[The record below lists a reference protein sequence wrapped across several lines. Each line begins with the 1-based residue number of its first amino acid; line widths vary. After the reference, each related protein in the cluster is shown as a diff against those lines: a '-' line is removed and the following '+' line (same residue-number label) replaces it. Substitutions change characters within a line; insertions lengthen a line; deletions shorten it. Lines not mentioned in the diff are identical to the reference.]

1 MGRTG
6 RMVGKLAVFVIVS
19 LLAGCSANA
28 GTESNTDKFQI
39 GILQWVEHPDFE
51 DSKQGFIDGLKESGL
66 DDSKADIEVLNAQ
79 GDAGTAQQIAGKF
92 VNEKKDL
99 ILAIGTTSTQTV
111 YNLTRDIPIVF
122 AAVTDPVKAG
132 VVESLEKTGTNVT
145 GVSNFTPPQEIFDLI
160 NELFPDA
167 KDIGTI
173 YNPGEV
179 NSSVQ
184 VEKAG
189 EICKEKGLNL
199 VAVPV
204 SSSGEVSQAAQSLV
218 GRIDV
223 LYIPTD
229 NTVVSSMEAVVKVAN
244 ANKIPT
250 VGSGKGQ
257 VVGGVLIAKGVDYH
271 AMGVEAGKMAAD
283 ILTNGKKPLDIPVLM
298 PHDLAVSVNVDTA
311 RVLGIDIPESIIN

>member
-1 MGRTG
+1 MGRT
-6 RMVGKLAVFVIVS
+6 VGKFLAVFVIMS
-19 LLAGCSANA
+19 LLAGCSATA
-28 GTESNTDKFQI
+28 STSIKTDKFQV

-51 DSKQGFIDGLKESGL
+51 DSKLGFIDGLFESGL
-66 DDSKADIEVLNAQ
+66 DDSKADIEILNAQ

-111 YNLTRDIPIVF
+111 YNLTKEIPIVF

-132 VVESLEKTGTNVT
+132 VVEGLEKTGTNVT
-145 GVSNFTPPQEIFDLI
+145 GVSNFTPPAEIFALI
-160 NELFPDA
+160 NELFPKA

-184 VEKAG
+184 VERAG

-199 VAVPV
+199 IAVSV
-204 SSSGEVSQAAQSLV
+204 SSSGEVPQAVQSLV

-223 LYIPTD
+223 LYVPTD
-229 NTVVSSMEAVVKVAN
+229 NTVVSSMEAVIKVTN

-257 VVGGVLIAKGVDYH
+257 VDGGVLIAKGVDYY
-271 AMGVEAGKMAAD
+271 AMGIEAGKMAAD
-283 ILTNGKKPLDIPVLM
+283 ILTNGKKPSDISVLM
-298 PHDLAVSVNVDTA
+298 PHDLAVSVNEDTV
-311 RVLGIDIPESIIN
+311 RTLGIDIPESIRK